1 MLKKFLLFYVLA
13 AGTLIAILGAIL
25 AYQGKGPQVLVAS
38 ITSLFGVLQGIVSGT
53 WFLKATRE
61 PTAEGRTGKKRG
73 GSEHAKKAPRA
84 SGLIASFDSGLYGGL
99 IGGAIAGLII
109 AVFYYLAKA
118 DPITLLLTLGYAAVA
133 GAIFGVCSQQ
143 TIHWFLHLRSKIG
156 FGFLFNAISG
166 GTLGGG
172 LGGILA
178 GALGGLVFGLNNYDF
193 VNPGFLAVGAMLGVL
208 CLLLAI
214 LLYDYDG
221 RVSDVMRALIIAV
234 VISAFIAAFG
244 SYGLRWLKIENRFF
258 NDKTTLTLG
267 TVGGAVIG
275 LLQAALG
282 GFLVGLTLL
291 LYRVFQDRHRRPK

>member
-178 GALGGLVFGLNNYDF
+178 GALGGLVFG
-193 VNPGFLAVGAMLGVL
+193 

-291 LYRVFQDRHRRPK
+291 LYRVFQDRDRRPK